1 MMTQPFIPITP
12 ATPLRNTHQ
21 REQAFIERIQNELKE
36 YYADELQEKLNQ
48 QGLKFI
54 DVQPGIG
61 DCLTLE
67 IAFQGNLGQGLQHVR
82 EKILKSGIPGVSIS
96 NTPGHHCLH
105 YTVASL
111 DANQDIPYS
120 EYVLKLILIN
130 NQNSLS
136 QALHDMPERWG

>member
-12 ATPLRNTHQ
+12 ASASRNTHQ
-21 REQAFIERIQNELKE
+21 QEQAFIERIQDELKE

-48 QGLKFI
+48 QGIKFI

-67 IAFQGNLGQGLQHVR
+67 IAFQGNLGQSLQAVR
-82 EKILKSGIPGVSIS
+82 DRILKSGIPGVSLS
-96 NTPGHHCLH
+96 NTPGHHCLY
-105 YTVASL
+105 YTVAPL
-111 DANQDIPYS
+111 DANQDTSYS

-136 QALHDMPERWG
+136 KALHDMPERWG